1 MTSSNYINTI
11 DDYIQSN
18 ENYSDV
24 SNSEFFNKLFF
35 TYPST
40 NVDTNTISL
49 MTNQIASE
57 FKIPYHDIKVI
68 GSSHL
73 GFSLVKPYGTNQIKL
88 FNMNDSDIDFAIVNK
103 ELFYKVF
110 SLTTKS
116 TNFYSDLTTFSSAK
130 NHHYYMSNLPLGFI
144 RPDTIGNT
152 EFRSNWL
159 RFFEDMSHDFNIKT
173 SAAIYL
179 DENCFHQRINKAFK
193 IYIERM
199 GLDGVK

>member
-11 DDYIQSN
+11 DDYIKSN
-18 ENYSDV
+18 GKNSDV
-24 SNSEFFNKLFF
+24 NNSEFFNKLFF
-35 TYPST
+35 TCPST
-40 NVDTNTISL
+40 KIDTDTISL

-73 GFSLVKPYGTNQIKL
+73 GFSLVKPYGTNQLKL
-88 FNMNDSDIDFAIVNK
+88 FNIDDSDIDFAIVNK
-103 ELFYKVF
+103 ELFYKIF
-110 SLTTKS
+110 SLTIKS
-116 TNFYSDLTTFSSAK
+116 TNFYSDLTTFSSPK
-130 NHHYYMSNLPLGFI
+130 NYNYYMNNLPLGFI
-144 RPDTIGNT
+144 RPDTIGDT
-152 EFRSNWL
+152 EFRSTWL

-179 DENCFHQRINKAFK
+179 DENCFRQRINKAFK

-199 GLDGVK
+199 GLDGAK